1 VNKRLKTLLIKT
13 KRQVFSE
20 MVGNNPSLFE
30 GAGYD
35 FSELREYRIGDDI
48 RKIDW
53 TITAKLQ
60 KPYVKLFY
68 EERELNIVAACMMGV
83 SLFFGTKRIKQEVVT
98 EVAAIVGYSAVKNSD
113 LFIGAIV
120 SEKVENIEC
129 PTKRIFSVNRFIEKV
144 DSFNLLGKQADYQ
157 NGLRQIFSRIKRRS
171 LIFLIGDFLAPVDI
185 ALLSRR
191 HEVIAV
197 IVRDRFEE
205 QPLPLGDVHLVD
217 PETGATINTNFGK
230 GSVAKY
236 KKLII
241 ENDRCLYQ
249 HLNKHRIRFIKIYTD
264 EDPFG
269 KLVKLFKKGVY

>member
-1 VNKRLKTLLIKT
+1 MRKPLKTLLIKT

-20 MVGNNPSLFE
+20 MVGNNPSLFHGE
-30 GAGYD
+30 GYD

-60 KPYVKLFY
+60 KPYVKLFH
-68 EERELNIVAACMMGV
+68 EERELSIAAACMMGG

-113 LFIGAIV
+113 LFTGAVV
-120 SEKVENIEC
+120 SEKVENIER
-129 PTKRIFSVNRFIEKV
+129 PTKRIFGVNRFIEKV

-157 NGLRQIFSRIKRRS
+157 DGLRQLFSRIKRRS

-185 ALLSRR
+185 SLLSRK
-191 HEVIAV
+191 HEVMAV

-205 QPLPLGDVHLVD
+205 KPLPLGDVHLVD

-241 ENDRCLYQ
+241 KNDQALYR
-249 HLNKHRIRFIKIYTD
+249 HLHKHRIRFIKIYTD

-269 KLVKLFKKGVY
+269 KLVKLLT